1 MKKRTDGEPNGER
14 ITPGRS
20 MDSGLHMSS
29 PGERLAEQLGSL
41 RRCMD
46 DAGVLVADGK
56 ELYDSNWMAKR
67 AAKNIVT
74 EFAGTANRL
83 PDHFKETHPTVP
95 WSEIR
100 GLRNRVVH
108 DYEATDTEIVWR
120 VLAVE
125 FVAIR
130 NQLGL

>member
-1 MKKRTDGEPNGER
+1 ME
-14 ITPGRS
+14 
-20 MDSGLHMSS
+20 
-29 PGERLAEQLGSL
+29 EQLGSL

-83 PDHFKETHPTVP
+83 PTISRKH
-95 WSEIR
+95 IR
-100 GLRNRVVH
+100 QFLGRG
-108 DYEATDTEIVWR
+108 
-120 VLAVE
+120 
-125 FVAIR
+125 FVD
-130 NQLGL
+130 

>member
-1 MKKRTDGEPNGER
+1 
-14 ITPGRS
+14 
-20 MDSGLHMSS
+20 
-29 PGERLAEQLGSL
+29 
-41 RRCMD
+41 MD

-74 EFAGTANRL
+74 EFAETANRL

-108 DYEATDTEIVWR
+108 DYEATDTEMVWR

-125 FVAIR
+125 FVVIR